1 MPRKSAAEPQRSGR
15 FPKAD
20 RAAPAAVEETIGKP
34 RHERRRLIGE
44 ICERL
49 AGDLDEGVVA
59 LRRLIESRPVT
70 R

>member
-1 MPRKSAAEPQRSGR
+1 VPRKSPAPPQRSGR

-20 RAAPAAVEETIGKP
+20 RAAPTAVEETIGKP
-34 RHERRRLIGE
+34 LRERQRLIGE

-49 AGDLDEGVVA
+49 AGDLDEDVVA
-59 LRRLIESRPVT
+59 LRRLIESRPVA